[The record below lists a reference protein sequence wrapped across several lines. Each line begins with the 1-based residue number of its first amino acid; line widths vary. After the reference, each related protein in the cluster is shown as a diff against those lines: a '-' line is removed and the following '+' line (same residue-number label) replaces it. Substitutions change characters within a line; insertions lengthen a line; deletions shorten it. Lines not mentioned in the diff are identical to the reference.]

1 MMPRNDPDCETNNKT
16 NRSHEGIVIES
27 SHIWEIKSIIRMW
40 KVTLREDPLHM
51 IKKDADLHSTRIVS
65 SSCSL
70 SELFPSVLGSHAVW
84 TPFSE
89 GGRTAR
95 IAFADFVAR
104 QLGDAMASTHLGEFT
119 IRWALLSTTT
129 MKKAGE
135 RGRQANSSVVPFIL
149 ERTDIRCTS
158 NDELHIGLR
167 LFLHSKDPTMKTD
180 DDLDPLLRNSTL
192 KYLSDLFESK
202 DFTRSMM
209 NHVATAV
216 LQDRL
221 REQLKQ
227 RKAVAFVANGAVLP
241 RKSGASHAP
250 MTSPPAVPFEAPA
263 NSKMNG
269 TLEISIGWLRPFL
282 PELPSSS
289 TGDDDNILRLNG
301 LLVPEGVSLIVG
313 GGYHGKSTLLR
324 TIACGVYNKIPG
336 DGREFSVTVTEAVT
350 VRAEDGRYVNK
361 CNISAFI
368 SNLPTLPGASALVDT
383 TLFSTNEASGSTSQ
397 AANVVEA
404 IEMGCSALL
413 VDEDVSAA
421 NFMAR
426 DGRMRS
432 LVMDESITP
441 LLYRVNG
448 LYATHGISSIV
459 VVGGVGDWLDVPDAV
474 ILMDKYTCRDAT
486 EKARSVSRQFSHGH
500 VQYGGRG
507 VVHRLD
513 WEKTGTPIP
522 RRPTDRF
529 LKTIGH
535 DQTGVALIE
544 GSHSISLYHANES
557 SLEHHYH
564 DDDEEDRLVDMS
576 KCEQL
581 MGKKSQLYGCGLC
594 LVWLLEESCR
604 YPEVGLKE
612 LLEKMDHSMDETD
625 FACLVLGGDTHGATL
640 RQDALLASIGNAYRP
655 RRFEV
660 GQALTRLRGTELEN
674 ISIEED
680 DEEKTRLIE
689 EERKKQELLDLWNA
703 RRKK

>member
-1 MMPRNDPDCETNNKT
+1 
-16 NRSHEGIVIES
+16 
-27 SHIWEIKSIIRMW
+27 MW
-40 KVTLREDPLHM
+40 NLAIREDPARMLR
-51 IKKDADLHSTRIVS
+51 KDAGLHSTRIVS
-65 SSCSL
+65 ASCDLSDLFSS
-70 SELFPSVLGSHAVW
+70 VHGSQLVW
-84 TPFSE
+84 AAFLE
-89 GGRTAR
+89 GGKTARTAL
-95 IAFADFVAR
+95 ADFIAR
-104 QLGDAMASTHLGEFT
+104 RLGERT
-119 IRWALLSTTT
+119 TAASECGMYIIRWALWSATMST

-135 RGRQANSSVVPFIL
+135 RGRQANASSVVPFIL

-158 NDELHIGLR
+158 KNELHIGLR
-167 LFLHSKDPTMKTD
+167 LFLHAKDEAMEIDKNGE
-180 DDLDPLLRNSTL
+180 DLEMHLRIATGN
-192 KYLSDLFESK
+192 YLSQLFATQE
-202 DFTRSMM
+202 FTKEMM

-221 REQLKQ
+221 REQLKVK
-227 RKAVAFVANGAVLP
+227 KAVAFVANGAILP

-250 MTSPPAVPFEAPA
+250 MSSPPAVPFEAPPD
-263 NSKMNG
+263 SKMNG
-269 TLEISIGWLRPFL
+269 TLEVSLGRLRPFL
-282 PELPSSS
+282 CAEIPESSLTS
-289 TGDDDNILRLNG
+289 DDDASTIRLSG
-301 LLVPEGVSLIVG
+301 LLVPEGISLIVG

-336 DGREFSVTVTEAVT
+336 DGREFSVTVTDAVT
-350 VRAEDGRYVNK
+350 VRAEDGRYVNN

-368 SNLPTLPGASALVDT
+368 SNLPTLPGASEAVDT
-383 TLFSTNEASGSTSQ
+383 TRFSTNEASGSTSQ

-448 LYATHGISSIV
+448 LYASHGISSIV

-507 VVHRLD
+507 VVHRLS

-522 RRPTDRF
+522 RRPTVHF

-544 GSHSISLYHANES
+544 GGHAFSLYHSHES

-564 DDDEEDRLVDMS
+564 DDNDEDRLVDMS

-594 LVWLLEESCR
+594 LVWLLEESSR
-604 YPEVGLKE
+604 HPEIGLKA
-612 LLEKMDHSMDETD
+612 LLEKMDTCIDETD
-625 FACLVLGGDTHGATL
+625 FASVVLGDDTRSASL
-640 RQDALLASIGNAYRP
+640 RRDTLLASIGHAFRP

-660 GQALTRLRGTELEN
+660 GQALTRLRGIELEN
-674 ISIEED
+674 TPVD
-680 DEEKTRLIE
+680 DEDEEEKARLVE
-689 EERKKQELLDLWNA
+689 EERKKKELLDLWNA

>member
-1 MMPRNDPDCETNNKT
+1 
-16 NRSHEGIVIES
+16 
-27 SHIWEIKSIIRMW
+27 MW
-40 KVTLREDPLHM
+40 TVSLREDPLHLN
-51 IKKDADLHSTRIVS
+51 KKDADLQSTRIVS

-70 SELFPSVLGSHAVW
+70 SELFLHKISPNNNNNVW
-84 TPFSE
+84 TAFCE
-89 GGRTAR
+89 GGRTAKV
-95 IAFADFVAR
+95 AFADFVAR
-104 QLGDAMASTHLGEFT
+104 KLADSVVSCQVGKYMVRWTLLGAPTAKNKG
-119 IRWALLSTTT
+119 
-129 MKKAGE
+129 K
-135 RGRQANSSVVPFIL
+135 RGRPVNPSIVPFIL
-149 ERTDIRCTS
+149 ERTDIRCTAK
-158 NDELHIGLR
+158 DEMHIMLR
-167 LFLHSKDPTMKTD
+167 LFVHGQETLME
-180 DDLDPLLRNSTL
+180 DDLDTLLRDATSRF
-192 KYLSDLFESK
+192 LSELVESH
-202 DFTRSMM
+202 DFTKQMM
-209 NHVATAV
+209 NHVAISI

-221 REQLKQ
+221 RKQLKD
-227 RKAVAFVANGAVLP
+227 RKVVAFVANGAILP

-250 MTSPPAVPFEAPA
+250 MASPPAVPFRAPLD
-263 NSKMNG
+263 SHMNG
-269 TLEISIGWLRPFL
+269 TLEVDTGLLRPFL
-282 PELPSSS
+282 AETPEWTLSS
-289 TGDDDNILRLNG
+289 TKDSIIRLHG
-301 LLVPEGVSLIVG
+301 LLVPEGISLIVG

-350 VRAEDGRYVNK
+350 VRAEDGRYVNN

-368 SNLPTLPGASALVDT
+368 SNLPTLPGVSQTVDT
-383 TLFSTNEASGSTSQ
+383 TRFSTGEASGSTSQ

-507 VVHRLD
+507 VVHRLG

-522 RRPTDRF
+522 RRPTDHF
-529 LKTIGH
+529 LEKIGH

-544 GSHSISLYHANES
+544 GSHAISLYHAEDEVS
-557 SLEHHYH
+557 PEHHYH
-564 DDDEEDRLVDMS
+564 EDDEEDRLVDMS

-581 MGKKSQLYGCGLC
+581 MGRKSQLYGCGLC
-594 LVWLLEESCR
+594 LVWLLEESR
-604 YPEVGLKE
+604 KRPQVGLKQ
-612 LLEKMDHSMDETD
+612 LLEKMDQSLDETD
-625 FACLVLGGDTHGATL
+625 FASLILANGTHGATL
-640 RQDALLASIGNAYRP
+640 REDTLLATIGSAYRP

-660 GQALTRLRGTELEN
+660 GQALTRLRGIQLEN
-674 ISIEED
+674 TPVEED
-680 DEEKTRLIE
+680 EEEKARLAE
-689 EERKKQELLDLWNA
+689 EERKKKELMDLWNS
-703 RRKK
+703 RRKNKLMDS

>member
-1 MMPRNDPDCETNNKT
+1 
-16 NRSHEGIVIES
+16 
-27 SHIWEIKSIIRMW
+27 MW
-40 KVTLREDPLHM
+40 KVVFREDPALM
-51 IKKDADLHSTRIVS
+51 LRKDADFYSTRIVS
-65 SSCSL
+65 ASL
-70 SELFPSVLGSHAVW
+70 DLSVLFSSVFGSQEVW
-84 TPFSE
+84 AAFLE
-89 GGRTAR
+89 GGKTARTAL
-95 IAFADFVAR
+95 ADFVAR
-104 QLGDAMASTHLGEFT
+104 RLGERTTSFSECGMY
-119 IRWALLSTTT
+119 IIQWATWSATMSTV
-129 MKKAGE
+129 KKGGD
-135 RGRQANSSVVPFIL
+135 RGRQTNASSVVPFIL

-158 NDELHIGLR
+158 KNELHIGLR
-167 LFLHSKDPTMKTD
+167 LFMHAKDETMKID
-180 DDLDPLLRNSTL
+180 MDGEDLDLHLRNATGN
-192 KYLSDLFESK
+192 YLSELFATKE
-202 DFTRSMM
+202 FTKEMM
-209 NHVATAV
+209 SHVATAV

-221 REQLKQ
+221 RGQLKIE
-227 RKAVAFVANGAVLP
+227 KAVAFVANGAILP

-250 MTSPPAVPFEAPA
+250 MASPPAVPFQAPPD
-263 NSKMNG
+263 SKMNG
-269 TLEISIGWLRPFL
+269 TLKVSMGRLRSFLWAEKPEISLTTYDDA
-282 PELPSSS
+282 SSS
-289 TGDDDNILRLNG
+289 ICLNG
-301 LLVPEGVSLIVG
+301 LLVPEGISLIVG

-336 DGREFSVTVTEAVT
+336 DGREFSVTVTDAMT
-350 VRAEDGRYVNK
+350 VRAEDGRYVNN

-368 SNLPTLPGASALVDT
+368 SNLPTLPGMSEVVDT
-383 TLFSTNEASGSTSQ
+383 TRFSTNEASGSTSQ

-448 LYATHGISSIV
+448 LYASRGISSIV

-507 VVHRLD
+507 VVHRLS
-513 WEKTGTPIP
+513 WEKTGTPIQ

-529 LKTIGH
+529 LKTIHH

-544 GSHSISLYHANES
+544 GSHAILLYHSQEC

-564 DDDEEDRLVDMS
+564 DDNDEDRLVDMS

-581 MGKKSQLYGCGLC
+581 MGKKYQLYGCGLC
-594 LVWLLEESCR
+594 LVWLLEESGR
-604 YPEVGLKE
+604 HPEIGLKT
-612 LLEKMDHSMDETD
+612 LLENMDTCMDETD
-625 FACLVLGGDTHGATL
+625 FASVVLGDDTRSASL
-640 RQDALLASIGNAYRP
+640 RHDTLLATIGHAYRP

-660 GQALTRLRGTELEN
+660 GQALTRLRGIQLEN
-674 ISIEED
+674 TPVD
-680 DEEKTRLIE
+680 DEDEEEKARLAEE
-689 EERKKQELLDLWNA
+689 EERKKKELLDLWNA